1 MPRKIA
7 LRLTEPGESVSP
19 LAQIAQGLR
28 LIADALERLP
38 AASGSSQ
45 LLTERECLSRYGI
58 GRNALQA
65 RGVPRVKCGR
75 AYRWRVSD
83 VEAALVATPA
93 QPRPPKKPQC
103 ADELAQLVASGRA
116 RL

>member
-1 MPRKIA
+1 MPRKTA
-7 LRLTEPGESVSP
+7 LRLTEAGESVSP

-38 AASGSSQ
+38 AASGSAQ
-45 LLTERECLSRYGI
+45 LLTDRECLSRYGL

-65 RGVPRVKCGR
+65 RALPRVKCGR

-83 VEAALVATPA
+83 VEAALVSTPA
-93 QPRPPKKPQC
+93 RPRATKPPKC
-103 ADELAQLVASGRA
+103 DDQLGRMVAAGRV
-116 RL
+116 RI